1 MRGVGAGWWLAVRAL
16 SAAAD
21 TRGGIGADGWARRGL
36 LRHAPCPSAPRRGL
50 VLGSRGRGRR
60 RHDEAAVVGIWGED
74 CVIADEMAS
83 RAQHQGRQARQ
94 EVERFEQ
101 ALGGGVAKRALEL
114 MDHQAVA
121 RLQSRSVARKTCPPS
136 MPMLAQQLIRFAQ
149 PEAAPKGCGT
159 RMCRMK
165 SIGRRGFASCAQS
178 TSAFPKTL
186 DHSPGVPI
194 REIRAIR

>member
-21 TRGGIGADGWARRGL
+21 TGRNRGRRVGAAWVAAACAMPERATG
-36 LRHAPCPSAPRRGL
+36 GL

-136 MPMLAQQLIRFAQ
+136 MPMLAQRLIRFAQ
-149 PEAAPKGCGT
+149 PEAAPNGCGT

-194 REIRAIR
+194 RESRAIR